1 MVSENNFYGQDL
13 LGKCKGDKAK
23 EKSLK
28 AYLSH
33 LSSLVIPRAIVC
45 SDTSSG

>member
-28 AYLSH
+28 AFLSH
-33 LSSLVIPRAIVC
+33 SSSLVTKGNCLFRYV
-45 SDTSSG
+45 